1 MPFGKEETK
10 AFQDQAL
17 RAVISANLPFSVFE
31 NPEVKVLFGMARTT
45 APAKL
50 PSGKVVAGRL
60 LTKAANLVQAKLEK
74 VLKGQEIRL
83 NTDGWKSHTKASV
96 NGICANYNYKL
107 YTLDLVEVTAQK
119 KDGLAQCEQ
128 FAKMIDDTEEKYDC
142 IVIYLTTDADGGSN
156 KGRKLL
162 LKKRAYLILPS
173 CWAHQSQLI
182 LGDYFKVNTLA
193 AQIAEDA
200 TALLGWLNNHGRVR
214 KIFDESQAAISSD
227 RLKRIIILSY
237 LVANLTRWTAHYVAF
252 MRLLHL
258 KDALQLAVITHRRGI
273 IEAQVGTA
281 KAREKDH
288 LEEEANVSCDRIM
301 NGMFWNGLENLCG
314 DIEPVCYA
322 TNINQKDSTRADQ
335 VLLTLIGMYLHF
347 AAHPEPEVARDM
359 CKRLEKRWADCDQ
372 LLFLLCLVLNPFE
385 SLSCFGTEANFS
397 NYKLRSMIVEMYR
410 RMSARPDNTDTD
422 EQCKKKETEVSAA
435 FMEYISGT
443 GEFGEWTEYKDDEPD
458 KDPVRVWENFKGNS
472 KLRELAT
479 FAIRLLKV
487 VVNQAGCEHLF
498 SDVHSDIKDEHQKKG
513 LIKDHAKRKNHS
525 STEKL
530 LLVPRY
536 SELLNDFNN
545 EDESERGRVLVSTAQ
560 GWRTEMAKWIGSES
574 DNDDEEPDQ
583 LPRIIPVTKW
593 KQRTLESLFKGA
605 PKPPPRI
612 QPTDMEIEAE
622 LMQALAEQQAEQ
634 DEDDIPDDGAIEVDS
649 DEEYHG

>member
-1 MPFGKEETK
+1 MNC
-10 AFQDQAL
+10 
-17 RAVISANLPFSVFE
+17 S
-31 NPEVKVLFGMARTT
+31 
-45 APAKL
+45 
-50 PSGKVVAGRL
+50 
-60 LTKAANLVQAKLEK
+60 
-74 VLKGQEIRL
+74 
-83 NTDGWKSHTKASV
+83 TDGWKSRTKASV
-96 NGICANYNYKL
+96 NGICANYNYKS
-107 YTLDLVEVTAQK
+107 YTLDLIEVTAQK

-182 LGDYFKVNTLA
+182 LGNYFKVNTLA

-227 RLKRIIILSY
+227 RLKHIIILSY
-237 LVANLTRWTAHYVAF
+237 LVANLTRWTTHYVAF

-273 IEAQVGTA
+273 IEAQVGAA

-288 LEEEANVSCDRIM
+288 LEEEANMSCDRIM

-385 SLSCFGTEANFS
+385 SLSCFRTEANFS
-397 NYKLRSMIVEMYR
+397 NYKLRSMIVEASFFRLYFEHLSKDFSR
-410 RMSARPDNTDTD
+410 CIDAYNTDTN
-422 EQCKKKETEVSAA
+422 EQRKKKETEVSAA

-443 GEFGEWTEYKDDEPD
+443 GEFGEWTEYKDDEPACLFPSQMPLSSEMFQQD

-498 SDVHSDIKDEHQKKG
+498 SDVKIKQTDHRVRITLDKLGRMTKVHSDIKDEHQKKG
-513 LIKDHAKRKNHS
+513 LIKDCGKRKNHS

-536 SELLNDFNN
+536 SDLLNDFNN

-560 GWRTEMAKWIGSES
+560 GWRTEMAKWIGSVRDAESHKES

-649 DEEYHG
+649 DEEYCG